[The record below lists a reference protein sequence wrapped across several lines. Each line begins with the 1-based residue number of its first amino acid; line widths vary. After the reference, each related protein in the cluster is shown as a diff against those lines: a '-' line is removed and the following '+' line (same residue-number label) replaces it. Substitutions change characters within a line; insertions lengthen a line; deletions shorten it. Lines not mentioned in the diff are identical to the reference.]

1 MNLLTQNS
9 KIKKTSKHFG
19 VRLFNFSIP
28 AYKSKSGQVICPL
41 ADKCIEFCYAR
52 KGFYKLSSKWS
63 ELKLE
68 ATKKDTFVN
77 DMIKDIKAKKAD
89 YIRVHDSGDY
99 YSKEYLFK
107 WFKIAE
113 LMPHIRFYSYTNN
126 VHQIKKLKTIPH
138 NFDFIFSDSGKQAF
152 LINQKTDRH
161 TKIFKS
167 LKDLKKEGYKDASN
181 YDLYATKWFNDSKK
195 VGLIYH

>member
-9 KIKKTSKHFG
+9 KIKKTSKYFG

-41 ADKCIEFCYAR
+41 ADKCIDFCYAR
-52 KGFYKLSSKWS
+52 GGFYKLASKWS

-68 ATKKDTFVN
+68 ATKKDTFIN
-77 DMIKDIKAKKAD
+77 DIIQEIKDKKAE

-99 YSKEYLFK
+99 YTKEYLFK

-126 VHQIKKLKTIPH
+126 VHQIKKLKTIPS
-138 NFDFIFSDSGKQAF
+138 NYDFIFSDSGKQNH
-152 LINQKTDRH
+152 LVNQKTDRH
-161 TKIFKS
+161 AKIFKS
-167 LKDLKKEGYKDASN
+167 LEDLKKEGYKDASN
-181 YDLYATKWFNDSKK
+181 YDLYATRWFSDSKK